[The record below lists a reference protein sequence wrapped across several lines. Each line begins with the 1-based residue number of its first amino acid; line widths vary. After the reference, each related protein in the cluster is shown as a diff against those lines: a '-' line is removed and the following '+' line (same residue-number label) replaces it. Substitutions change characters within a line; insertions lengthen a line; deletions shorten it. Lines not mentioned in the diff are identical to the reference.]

1 MRLPEGLLVPVP
13 AELRLLP
20 EACHLM
26 LVAEVPR
33 LSSEGLLVLPPEELR
48 LLREAC
54 LPRIALREVP

>member
-1 MRLPEGLLVPVP
+1 MPVP
-13 AELRLLP
+13 AELRLLR

-26 LVAEVPR
+26 LMEEVPR
-33 LSSEGLLVLPPEELR
+33 LSSEGLPVLPPEELR

>member
-1 MRLPEGLLVPVP
+1 MPVA

-26 LVAEVPR
+26 LMVEVPR

-48 LLREAC
+48 LLREVC
-54 LPRIALREVP
+54 LPRIALREVL

>member
-1 MRLPEGLLVPVP
+1 MPVP
-13 AELRLLP
+13 AVLRPLP
-20 EACHLM
+20 EAGHLM
-26 LVAEVPR
+26 QMEEVPR